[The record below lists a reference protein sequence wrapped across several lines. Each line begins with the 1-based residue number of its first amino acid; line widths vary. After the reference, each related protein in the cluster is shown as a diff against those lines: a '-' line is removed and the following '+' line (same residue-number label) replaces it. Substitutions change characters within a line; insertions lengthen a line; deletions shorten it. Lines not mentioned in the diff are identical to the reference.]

1 MKWITFLELPNIHMK
16 SRVFF
21 VGNSVP
27 GSKVSIPIE
36 IDGLTCSV
44 GGIEPGVEVDGSRDG
59 LDVAILKVGIV
70 IENKQTRFHEIA

>member
-1 MKWITFLELPNIHMK
+1 MDRIPRAPEYPVQ

-44 GGIEPGVEVDGSRDG
+44 GRIEPGVEVDGPRGG

-70 IENKQTRFHEIA
+70 IENIQT